1 MPDEKPI
8 CSSRPF
14 EMMKEIVE
22 EGLKRGEIRPM
33 LPIVA
38 ATSIFGGAIRMVH
51 LLLDGVIE
59 GPVAGHFDEI
69 WQCAWSGVAS

>member
-8 CSSRPF
+8 CSSKPF
-14 EMMKEIVE
+14 EMMKQIVE
-22 EGLKRGEIRPM
+22 EGLERGEIRPM

-59 GPVAGHFDEI
+59 GPITGHFDEV
-69 WQCAWSGVAS
+69 WQCAWSGVTA